1 MITVHID
8 GACRGNPGP
17 CGIGAI
23 AKDGNKTVF
32 EISEYIGS
40 ATNNIAEY
48 FALIRALEELLIKG
62 IQKTSFICD
71 SQLIVEQI
79 NGNYR
84 VKDETLKIL
93 HRHANKL
100 IAKLDEFTIKHA
112 ERSANKT
119 ADKLANQGIDNQ
131 YKENFLL
138 QSHYSQPS

>member
-1 MITVHID
+1 MITIYID

-32 EISEYIGS
+32 EISEYIGN

-48 FALIRALEELLIKG
+48 FALIRALEEILIKG
-62 IQKTSFICD
+62 IKRCIFICD
-71 SQLIVEQI
+71 SQLVVEQI
-79 NGNYR
+79 NGNYK

-93 HRHANKL
+93 HRHAKKL
-100 IAKLDEFTIKHA
+100 IAKLDEFSIKHA

-131 YKENFLL
+131 YKENLPLFK
-138 QSHYSQPS
+138 

>member
-1 MITVHID
+1 MIIVHID

-32 EISEYIGS
+32 ELSEYIGN

-62 IQKTSFICD
+62 IKKSSFICD

-79 NGNYR
+79 NGNYK
-84 VKDETLKIL
+84 VKDEILKIL
-93 HRHANKL
+93 HHHAKKL
-100 IAKLDEFTIKHA
+100 IAKLDVFSINHA
-112 ERSANKT
+112 ERSKNKT

-131 YKENFLL
+131 YKENLPLFK
-138 QSHYSQPS
+138 